1 MVHCSTESELE
12 NFLATPH
19 QRDRDFFSR
28 LQGDLV
34 VLGAGGK
41 MGPTL
46 VARAVAASATSSN
59 PNRKIYAVARH
70 GDFPGAITIRADLS
84 SRKDVDTLLPD
95 APNVMYLVGRKFGS
109 TGAEHLTWATNTLV
123 PALIAE
129 RYLDSR
135 IVALSTGNV
144 YPFTAVGAPDGGPSE
159 STPVSPIGEYAW
171 SALGRERVF
180 QYYSVEKGLKTVI
193 IRLNYAVEY
202 RYGTLVDIAQK
213 VLAREPIDVTMGYF
227 NCIWQGDANSVCL
240 RSFDLCESPP
250 RILNL
255 TGRETLSVRE
265 IAHQFGQRFGGIEPV
280 ITGKEAATALL
291 SNASLCENLF
301 GPPEIGL
308 PEMLDGI
315 ADWLQRGGNTL
326 GKPTHFEV
334 RTGKF

>member
-1 MVHCSTESELE
+1 MICTSESELE
-12 NFLATPH
+12 LFLSTPN
-19 QRDRDFFSR
+19 QRDRDFFTR

-34 VLGAGGK
+34 ILGAGGK

-46 VARAVAASATSSN
+46 VARAVAAN
-59 PNRKIYAVARH
+59 PDPNRKIYAVARH
-70 GDFPGAITIRADLS
+70 GDFPGATTVRADLS

-129 RYLDSR
+129 RYLNSR

-144 YPFTAVGAPDGGPSE
+144 YPFTAVESGGPDE
-159 STPVSPIGEYAW
+159 ATPVAPIGEYAW

-180 QYYSVEKGLKTVI
+180 QYYSIERGLKTVI
-193 IRLNYAVEY
+193 VRLNYAVEY

-240 RSFDLCESPP
+240 RAFDLCESPP

-255 TGRETLSVRE
+255 TGRETLSVWD
-265 IAHQFGQRFGGIEPV
+265 IAQQFGSRFGVEPV
-280 ITGKEAATALL
+280 ITGKEANTALL
-291 SNASLCENLF
+291 SNASLCEKLF
-301 GPPEIGL
+301 GPPETGL
-308 PEMLDGI
+308 QEMLDGI